1 MHRLDL
7 AKNSARPPTVCT
19 NLPSQ
24 IPLVTQISRYIV
36 QFLTGLQGQA
46 AALPV
51 FQTQHLQFVRR
62 VVGGGGFGP
71 PPSIIQQQK
80 RSEGM
85 AKMMQAQDAILR
97 RNLNE
102 QEYAVVSKAR
112 TEMQSQKRVTVYT
125 VNGKGELESHMLMV
139 GLSDGSNVQI
149 VRGAKEGEKY
159 VVRATSNDKGG
170 AKP

>member
-1 MHRLDL
+1 
-7 AKNSARPPTVCT
+7 
-19 NLPSQ
+19 
-24 IPLVTQISRYIV
+24 
-36 QFLTGLQGQA
+36 
-46 AALPV
+46 
-51 FQTQHLQFVRR
+51 
-62 VVGGGGFGP
+62 
-71 PPSIIQQQK
+71 
-80 RSEGM
+80 
-85 AKMMQAQDAILR
+85 MMQAQDAILR